1 MNELIEWFPQLNA
14 LDLKAQA
21 PQVTTMMKSA
31 SFLQSLNAHG
41 LSLQSLKSESSIFF
55 IYIILGVITKRSVY
69 PLAFFMCFLLVNASV
84 FQAIKEYQV
93 YLFVMVI
100 YSYVFSDCP
109 TKQSKYA
116 CVTICLLS
124 LCLAIDA
131 FLYGTN
137 GYHGTRQTI
146 LWENIEYLAACA
158 HIIFIC
164 SFVSIERIR
173 NDIRK
178 FISSASR
185 IALNSDYML
194 FSWYTIYKIQSNKQK
209 T

>member
-1 MNELIEWFPQLNA
+1 MNELIEWFPQLSA
-14 LDLKAQA
+14 LDQA
-21 PQVTTMMKSA
+21 IRR
-31 SFLQSLNAHG
+31 LIELLLINLNAHG
-41 LSLQSLKSESSIFF
+41 LHLQSLKSESSIFF

-93 YLFVMVI
+93 YLFVIVI

-124 LCLAIDA
+124 LSLAIDA
-131 FLYGTN
+131 FLYGTD
-137 GYHGTRQTI
+137 GYYGTRQTI

-158 HIIFIC
+158 HLVFIS
-164 SFVSIERIR
+164 SFISIERIR
-173 NDIRK
+173 DGLRDFVNSI
-178 FISSASR
+178 SR

-194 FSWYTIYKIQSNKQK
+194 FSWYTIYKIQSTKQK

>member
-1 MNELIEWFPQLNA
+1 
-14 LDLKAQA
+14 
-21 PQVTTMMKSA
+21 
-31 SFLQSLNAHG
+31 
-41 LSLQSLKSESSIFF
+41 
-55 IYIILGVITKRSVY
+55 
-69 PLAFFMCFLLVNASV
+69 MCFLLVNASV

-93 YLFVMVI
+93 YLFVIVI

-124 LCLAIDA
+124 LSLAIDA
-131 FLYGTN
+131 FLYGTD
-137 GYHGTRQTI
+137 GYYGTRQTI

-158 HIIFIC
+158 HLVFIS
-164 SFVSIERIR
+164 SFISIERIR
-173 NDIRK
+173 DGLRDFVNSI
-178 FISSASR
+178 SR

-194 FSWYTIYKIQSNKQK
+194 FSWYTIYKIQSTKQK

>member
-1 MNELIEWFPQLNA
+1 
-14 LDLKAQA
+14 
-21 PQVTTMMKSA
+21 
-31 SFLQSLNAHG
+31 
-41 LSLQSLKSESSIFF
+41 
-55 IYIILGVITKRSVY
+55 
-69 PLAFFMCFLLVNASV
+69 MCFLLVNASV

-93 YLFVMVI
+93 YLLVMVI

-124 LCLAIDA
+124 LSLAIDA
-131 FLYGTN
+131 FLYGTD
-137 GYHGTRQTI
+137 GYYGTRQTI
-146 LWENIEYLAACA
+146 LWENVEYIATCA
-158 HIIFIC
+158 HLILISSLIP
-164 SFVSIERIR
+164 IERIR
-173 NDIRK
+173 NDIRN
-178 FISSASR
+178 FVNSISR

>member
-1 MNELIEWFPQLNA
+1 MNELIEWFLQLSA
-14 LDLKAQA
+14 LDQA
-21 PQVTTMMKSA
+21 IRR
-31 SFLQSLNAHG
+31 LIELLLINLNAHG
-41 LSLQSLKSESSIFF
+41 LHLQSLKSESSIFF

-93 YLFVMVI
+93 YLLVMVI

-124 LCLAIDA
+124 LSLAIDA
-131 FLYGTN
+131 FLYGTD
-137 GYHGTRQTI
+137 GYYGTRQTI
-146 LWENIEYLAACA
+146 LWENVEYIATCA
-158 HIIFIC
+158 HLILISSLIP
-164 SFVSIERIR
+164 IERIR
-173 NDIRK
+173 NDIRN
-178 FISSASR
+178 FVNSISR